1 MNKKIYIMQGVFKK
15 NVFLTSSFLQGAI
28 RSRGALM
35 FIGLLLLI
43 AGIEANP
50 GPGKEFGRRQRN
62 S

>member
-1 MNKKIYIMQGVFKK
+1 MQGVFKK